1 MEAKAFKVEPL
12 RLPEGD
18 VELRTPVVDGLF
30 RRGEVCN
37 WIAAPKTG
45 KTWMLYTLIAAI
57 IRGKRWCGFRTTPG
71 RILLVD
77 NELHPETGLHRMKRV
92 MHQAG
97 IDAEELAESVDVA
110 WIRGRR
116 ATLEDLE
123 ATVRAQ
129 PRGTYSLIALDAF
142 YRFIGR
148 GLDENSNADMTSVF
162 NHLDCIASAADAAIL
177 NVHHA
182 SKGGQADKGVM
193 DVGAGAGSIGRATD
207 SHVVF
212 LPHEEDDCVIMKAR
226 CRSFTQPKPI
236 GIRIDYS
243 TARVWHDDELD
254 TEAHWQPPKP
264 SKKKPASE

>member
-12 RLPEGD
+12 HIPAGDIRLRPA
-18 VELRTPVVDGLF
+18 VVDGLF

-45 KTWMLYTLIAAI
+45 KTWMLYTMIAKI
-57 IRGKRWCGFRTTPG
+57 IKGQRWCGFKTNPG

-77 NELHPETGLHRMKRV
+77 NELHPETGLHRLKRV
-92 MHQAG
+92 MEQAG
-97 IDAEELAESVDVA
+97 VEREELAEMVDVA
-110 WIRGRR
+110 WIRGQRG
-116 ATLEDLE
+116 TLEDLE
-123 ATVRAQ
+123 ATVRSR

-142 YRFIGR
+142 YRFIGK

-162 NHLDCIASAADAAIL
+162 NHLDAIADYSNAAVL

-182 SKGGQADKGVM
+182 SKGLQTDKGVM
-193 DVGAGAGSIGRATD
+193 DIGAGAGSIGRATD

-212 LPHEEDDCVIMKAR
+212 LPHQENDCVVMRAR

-254 TEAHWQPPKP
+254 PEDTWQPVKP
-264 SKKKPASE
+264 KKKPAST